1 MNPRAN
7 VIRIFRFSRV
17 LNHVASDG
25 ITPWSF
31 GQCRLDPFVRSWSS
45 ANRALSTTNVRK
57 LDLTDVMVP
66 SEVKDPADIF
76 RTHLADGSLTRPLAF
91 SCLQD
96 IIRSRSG
103 SGIGE
108 AAIKWLWE
116 EYDSIESSNDTPL
129 VDAIALLLVR
139 DGKEEL
145 MWEWMNQEP
154 QKPATLSDRDR
165 HVWRISAFHG
175 LVEAKARLAT
185 DGSLDA
191 ALETYF
197 RGTNVPYFLYTT
209 SAANFCH
216 AQLTRRTKLSYMPSH
231 AKQLVRIFA
240 TDHCFRT
247 QI

>member
-1 MNPRAN
+1 
-7 VIRIFRFSRV
+7 
-17 LNHVASDG
+17 
-25 ITPWSF
+25 
-31 GQCRLDPFVRSWSS
+31 
-45 ANRALSTTNVRK
+45 
-57 LDLTDVMVP
+57 DLADVMVP

-116 EYDSIESSNDTPL
+116 EYDSIEFPNDTPL

-145 MWEWMNQEP
+145 MWDWMNQEP

-165 HVWRISAFHG
+165 HVWR
-175 LVEAKARLAT
+175 ARLAT
-185 DGSLDA
+185 NGSLDA

-209 SAANFCH
+209 SAANFCQ